1 MPKNKK
7 YNKRN
12 KKKLNDIKH
21 NSVKNID
28 YSKYFNDEVNE
39 KNKIKN
45 LENKIYKNEL
55 EEAIKQSEKEF
66 YENKIFEDQVS
77 DTIEKSKFNENELLV
92 AKLNSDLSLKY
103 EKKRIN
109 KFKELNEEK
118 LNELQKSLPML
129 EEMEKDRKNFGDYD
143 EIKKAGLKNYMDIQ
157 ICKNKIDQYQN
168 GEIDDGYLKVLKTKE
183 NINIHIDSDYEYEYE
198 ED

>member
-7 YNKRN
+7 HNKRN
-12 KKKLNDIKH
+12 KKKLFDIKH

-45 LENKIYKNEL
+45 LENIIYKNEL
-55 EEAIKQSEKEF
+55 KEAIKQSEKEF
-66 YENKIFEDQVS
+66 YERKIFEDQVS
-77 DTIEKSKFNENELLV
+77 ESIEKSKFNENELLV

-118 LNELQKSLPML
+118 LNELQQCLPML
-129 EEMEKDRKNFGDYD
+129 EEMEKDRRNFGNYD

-168 GEIDDGYLKVLKTKE
+168 GEFDDGYLKVLKTEK
-183 NINIHIDSDYEYEYE
+183 NVNIHIDSEYEYEYE